1 MVYIIGVFAALA
13 IYLFVGLYST
23 KKVKDL
29 NDYYVAGRNAP
40 TILIV
45 GSLVASFIS
54 TGAFLGE
61 TGEVYSGYLI
71 PQSVV
76 GVLSAVG
83 YLWGGAFFGKFLRRS
98 QVLTVSEYYGKRF
111 QSPRMRKLAAI
122 TSLLAVLAYML
133 SAMQG
138 ITTLMS
144 ALTGLEY
151 KVCVLIAWATFTFFT
166 ISAGSIGVLLTD
178 TIMFLVFLLAALIAM
193 PFTVGAAGGW
203 MDAIKSLA
211 NSMDVPD
218 IIAWHGNLDHGYANE
233 LTNLAWGLVYGVVWA
248 IVVSVSPWQTS
259 RYLMAKNEHVVMR
272 SSIWASICVM
282 TVQVMLY
289 FTAAF
294 INKINPGLVPTES
307 IIWAAKNVMPSI
319 IGVTLLAGILSAG
332 VSSAST
338 FLSLIGFAITND
350 LLPQKGMEEKKK
362 LKISKIGMLLA
373 SLVILLIAYFNPPQI
388 FVIMYFGSS
397 VIAASWGVVSFGSV
411 WNKKLSENG
420 AFWGMLSGF
429 VVCGLVRVISA
440 FYPGKWPLVLEPFIL
455 GIVASAIGAIIGS
468 KLRPAADGE
477 KKERE
482 ALFVIPEGE
491 DDPAQMKKTKRAG
504 IVYMVFAVAVFAF
517 FWFMWAVPY
526 LNA

>member
-1 MVYIIGVFAALA
+1 MVYIIGVFVALA
-13 IYLFVGLYST
+13 IYLVVGLVSS
-23 KKVKDL
+23 KKVKGL

-45 GSLVASFIS
+45 GSLVASLIS

-71 PQSVV
+71 PQSIV
-76 GVLSAVG
+76 GVLCSVG
-83 YLWGGAFFGKFLRRS
+83 YLWGAVGFGKFLRRS
-98 QVLTVSEYYGKRF
+98 AALTVSEYYGKRF
-111 QSPRMRKLAAI
+111 QSNRMRKLAAI

-151 KVCVLIAWATFTFFT
+151 KLCVVIAWATFTFFT

-178 TIMFLVFLLAALIAM
+178 TIMFLVFLAAAIIAM
-193 PFTVGAAGGW
+193 PYTVGAAGGW
-203 MDAIKSLA
+203 MDAIKALA

-218 IIAWHGNLDHGYANE
+218 IIAWHGNLDHGYAKE

-259 RYLMAKNEHVVMR
+259 RYLMAKSEHVVLR
-272 SSIWASICVM
+272 SSVWASIFVM
-282 TVQVMLY
+282 MVQIMLY

-294 INKINPGLVPTES
+294 INKVNPNLVATES
-307 IIWAAKNVMPSI
+307 VIWAAKNVMPAI

-338 FLSLIGFAITND
+338 FLSLIGFALTND
-350 LLPQKGMEEKKK
+350 LMPKKDMSEKKR
-362 LKISKIGMLLA
+362 LRVSRIGMLI
-373 SLVILLIAYFNPPQI
+373 SSIVILVIAYFNPPQI
-388 FVIMYFGSS
+388 YLIMYFGSS
-397 VIAASWGVVSFGSV
+397 VIAAAWGVVSFGSV
-411 WNKKLSENG
+411 WSKKLSENG
-420 AFWGMLSGF
+420 AFWSMLLGF
-429 VVCGLVRVISA
+429 AVCTVARIVSA
-440 FYPGKWPLVLEPFIL
+440 FYPGKWPLILEPFVL
-455 GIVASAIGAIIGS
+455 GLIASLIGAVVGT
-468 KLRPAADGE
+468 KLRPASEAE
-477 KKERE
+477 KAERE
-482 ALFVIPEGE
+482 ALFVIPESE
-491 DDPAQMKKTKRAG
+491 LDPKEMKKTKRTG
-504 IVYMVFAVAVFAF
+504 VYYLLFAVAVFAF